1 MSCHTQ
7 DLRKSYVW
15 PPLIYDIFQPLFFCN
30 VWISSWTF
38 VLHCTGQNDW
48 LLISSFRLQKG
59 YQLHYNWLIQSIW
72 FHVIISFL
80 RSYVLMALVR
90 RQLTSFTPTCLVE
103 SKEWRL
109 NRVFSD
115 WLPMYCGFPQGH
127 LLGPLLFN
135 VFINDLNFSVNSLLQ
150 GSILVDMFST
160 SFFQFFLFLVIIF
173 SNFWWKYFYFI
184 LFLYYS
190 TFGFSKFSE
199 IEIFGKTINL
209 LVSWSL
215 KATFG
220 IIDYQQFEQLISV
233 TKKKKN

>member
-15 PPLIYDIFQPLFFCN
+15 PALIYDVFQPLFFCN

-72 FHVIISFL
+72 SHVIISFL

-109 NRVFSD
+109 TEFSQIGYQCIVVFLKVASWGHSCLMYLSMIWIFLSTLFSKALY
-115 WLPMYCGFPQGH
+115 WLICFLP
-127 LLGPLLFN
+127 
-135 VFINDLNFSVNSLLQ
+135 VFIP
-150 GSILVDMFST
+150 
-160 SFFQFFLFLVIIF
+160 FLVIMF

-220 IIDYQQFEQLISV
+220 IIDYQQFEQLIFV
-233 TKKKKN
+233 TRKKIN

>member
-1 MSCHTQ
+1 
-7 DLRKSYVW
+7 
-15 PPLIYDIFQPLFFCN
+15 
-30 VWISSWTF
+30 
-38 VLHCTGQNDW
+38 
-48 LLISSFRLQKG
+48 
-59 YQLHYNWLIQSIW
+59 
-72 FHVIISFL
+72 
-80 RSYVLMALVR
+80 
-90 RQLTSFTPTCLVE
+90 
-103 SKEWRL
+103 
-109 NRVFSD
+109 
-115 WLPMYCGFPQGH
+115 MYCGFPQGH

-233 TKKKKN
+233 TKKKKKLNLMLANVHVL